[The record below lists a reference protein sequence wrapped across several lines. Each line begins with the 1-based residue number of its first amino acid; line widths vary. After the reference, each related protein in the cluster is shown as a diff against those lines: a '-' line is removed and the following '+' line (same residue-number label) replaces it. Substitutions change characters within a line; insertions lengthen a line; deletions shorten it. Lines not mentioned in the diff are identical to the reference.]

1 MSMDPSPKFLFVV
14 QMSVDPKHDREVRS
28 AYADHV
34 RSLVDV
40 PGVLG
45 AIRTITIPGAKA
57 RLAGS
62 TVGLPSGE
70 TTDYVTFYE
79 LESPEILMSD
89 AWSAA
94 VDTGRWATDARRL
107 TRDRRHQVVR
117 VVQSVRGMAGGGR
130 GNGPLT

>member
-1 MSMDPSPKFLFVV
+1 MCPEPSPKFLFVV
-14 QMSVDPKHDREVRS
+14 QMSVDPKYDREVRF
-28 AYADHV
+28 AYEDHV

-45 AIRTITIPGAKA
+45 AIRTVTIPGAKA

-70 TTDYVTFYE
+70 TADYVTFYE

-107 TRDRRHQVVR
+107 TKDRRHQVVR
-117 VVQSVRGMAGGGR
+117 VVQSVRGMAGGDR